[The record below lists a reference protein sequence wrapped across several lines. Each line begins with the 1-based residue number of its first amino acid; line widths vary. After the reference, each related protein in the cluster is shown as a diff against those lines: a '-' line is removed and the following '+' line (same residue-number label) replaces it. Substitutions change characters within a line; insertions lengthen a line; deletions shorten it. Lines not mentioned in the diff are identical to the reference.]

1 MMTESQARGVISRF
15 QNEAPVDVTGIAEAL
30 GLNVWESDAELP
42 EGVSGKLFK
51 DPFNGGAE
59 GFSIIVR
66 ESDPYVRRRFTVAHE
81 IAHFILHRNQV
92 GDSLA
97 DDELY
102 RSGLTTR
109 QEAQANRFAADILM
123 PRDLIARYV
132 NRFGTDVES
141 LASEFKVSVA
151 AMTIRLGLP
160 PNPVPSFAR

>member
-1 MMTESQARGVISRF
+1 MTPENQAREVISRF
-15 QNEAPVDVTGIAEAL
+15 QNEAPVNVTGIAEAL
-30 GLNVWESDAELP
+30 GLSVWESDAELP

-51 DPFNGGAE
+51 DPISGGAE

-81 IAHFILHRNQV
+81 IAHFVLHRDQI

-102 RSGLTTR
+102 RSGLSTR

-123 PRDLIARYV
+123 PRNLVTRYV
-132 NRFGTDVES
+132 NQYGKDPQT
-141 LASEFKVSVA
+141 LASLFRVSER
-151 AMTIRLGLP
+151 AMRIRLGLP
-160 PNPVPSFAR
+160 APTF